1 MTLEQN
7 GTTQSSV
14 RLSLLLQPEV
24 SVRLHICN
32 MFLGSVLVFQPSKLQ
47 RLDATPRD
55 SERHFTELIAQK
67 RRLQQLESEYALKIQ
82 KLKEAQARRNKGVPA
97 EPPTEQLDPTSTP
110 LPDPK
115 NRQPPSSSPFHL
127 PQPSLHDLSQ
137 DKLVLDSEDVL
148 DVEDQEPELAAAA
161 AKGSRRNSLR
171 QSSSSFT
178 KPHLDTPNSAPSKDE
193 AKVTKMAASATLP
206 AETFAGLDVDGLKR
220 RYQLQARLGDLLQ
233 TELHRLGEDMTNT
246 PTAQVM
252 MTSAHSSGC

>member
-1 MTLEQN
+1 MAPLNHRSGFLPSFSQWCPYTF
-7 GTTQSSV
+7 TSV
-14 RLSLLLQPEV
+14 TCFWVLFSQ
-24 SVRLHICN
+24 
-32 MFLGSVLVFQPSKLQ
+32 LGKLQ
-47 RLDATPRD
+47 RLDAAPRD
-55 SERHFTELIAQK
+55 SERHFSELIAQK

-97 EPPTEQLDPTSTP
+97 EPPAEQLDPTSSP

-115 NRQPPSSSPFHL
+115 NQQPPPSIPFHL

-137 DKLVLDSEDVL
+137 DKLVLDSEDVPE
-148 DVEDQEPELAAAA
+148 VEDQEPESAAAA

-178 KPHLDTPNSAPSKDE
+178 KPHLDTPNSAPSKDD
-193 AKVTKMAASATLP
+193 AKLTKVAASATLP

-233 TELHRLGEDMTNT
+233 TELQRLGEDMNST

-252 MTSAHSSGC
+252 MTFDLSTESSGC